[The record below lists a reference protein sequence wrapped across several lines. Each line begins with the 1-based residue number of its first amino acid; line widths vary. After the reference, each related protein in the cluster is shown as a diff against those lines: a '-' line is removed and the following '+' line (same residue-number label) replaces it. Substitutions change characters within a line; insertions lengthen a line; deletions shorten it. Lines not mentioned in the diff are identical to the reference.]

1 MCLLEHSHLKI
12 YQDTMQHATIQVGS
26 FNIVKMMYT
35 DVTIV
40 KLSPEDTEHVDI
52 KPTIRPSIIVPPL
65 TS

>member
-1 MCLLEHSHLKI
+1 MGIRRMLQKR
-12 YQDTMQHATIQVGS
+12 Q
-26 FNIVKMMYT
+26 KMYT

>member
-1 MCLLEHSHLKI
+1 MGPSL
-12 YQDTMQHATIQVGS
+12 
-26 FNIVKMMYT
+26 NIVKTMHT